1 MEHVLVCF
9 RLEKEG
15 EAFLKVGHG
24 ERESESKTKQKYISW
39 IGRKENII
47 ASADCV
53 DHILFLLN
61 VFAK

>member
-15 EAFLKVGHG
+15 EAFLEVG

-39 IGRKENII
+39 IGREENMI

-61 VFAK
+61 VFVR